1 MLSFSILDLMQLTS
15 MKNHKKLARDV
26 ENKVSTS
33 FCNPIIKILH
43 IFCFS
48 YKLLELIT
56 KALFAWDEI

>member
-1 MLSFSILDLMQLTS
+1 